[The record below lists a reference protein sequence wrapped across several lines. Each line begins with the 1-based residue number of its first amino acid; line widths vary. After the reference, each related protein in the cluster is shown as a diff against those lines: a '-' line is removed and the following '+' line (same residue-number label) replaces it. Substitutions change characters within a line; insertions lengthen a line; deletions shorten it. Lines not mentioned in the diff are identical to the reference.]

1 MDKDHENIMG
11 EKNFK
16 EPVASKVVTDILV
29 SVEAR
34 LDTLVL
40 LKGNSQ
46 ICVNKY
52 LINTNT

>member
-16 EPVASKVVTDILV
+16 EPVASKVVTDTLV

-34 LDTLVL
+34 LDILVL
-40 LKGNSQ
+40 LKGNIQ